1 MWDIAL
7 NSTNDRLPE
16 YLGSDAS
23 GPRMISWS
31 TFSREGRRHVAAWAI
46 SLFALVAVTAG
57 MLAVRTQLDKSHIAL
72 VYLLILLLGSAAG
85 GRLLGLSLSA
95 LAFLSFDWFFLPPY
109 NTLVVTN
116 PLDWVVLAAFLITSV
131 VAAQL
136 LARARQGT
144 EAALAR
150 AAEVQRL
157 SALGA
162 ETLNAARPEDAL
174 FAIATVIRATL
185 GVDAC
190 DVYAVRETGG
200 EPSLVAHAGAIDAP
214 VSQSGVSGKVDD
226 PDIKAQTLL
235 AWAAEQGR
243 VTIERLDGTLRV
255 VGENDSHTSEHVV
268 PWSDVNN
275 ARVITIPLRAR
286 SGNVGALK
294 ITNERGIELEVSQ
307 REFLDALS
315 YYAAL
320 GVERMRLAADASHAE
335 ALREADRLKNSLLA
349 AVSHDLRTPLTTVK
363 ALAHE
368 IIERGARPGDPAAL
382 SIEEEVD
389 RLTSLVTDLLDL
401 SRLTAGAVTLKPA
414 INTADDL
421 IGAAIQRT
429 RGVLAKREIR
439 VVAEG
444 GQAILIGRFDFVQS
458 LRAVVNLIEN
468 AIKYSP
474 TGAEVEISVRGDSHH
489 LFIAVADRGP
499 GVPVAERERIFEPFY
514 RAPRVSPDTRGAGL
528 GLAIARGLATAQGGE
543 LRYEPRSGGGSVF
556 ILDLPGADALPIP
569 SL

>member
-1 MWDIAL
+1 M
-7 NSTNDRLPE
+7 SSGNDRFAEPSPSGG
-16 YLGSDAS
+16 LGS
-23 GPRMISWS
+23 RMTSNPYFARPPWRRRAVAWGISFF
-31 TFSREGRRHVAAWAI
+31 TLAG
-46 SLFALVAVTAG
+46 VTAG
-57 MLAVRTQLDKSHIAL
+57 MLSVRPQLDKSHVAL
-72 VYLLILLLGSAAG
+72 VYLLIVLLGSAGA
-85 GRLLGLSLSA
+85 GRLLGLTLSA

-109 NTLVVTN
+109 DTLVVAN
-116 PLDWVVLAAFLITSV
+116 PLDWLVLAAFLITSV

-136 LARARQGT
+136 LARAQQGT

-174 FAIATVIRATL
+174 VAIAEVIRGTL

-190 DVYAVRETGG
+190 DVYALRETGG
-200 EPSLVAHAGAIDAP
+200 EPSLVAHARALGPPTTKSTPNDT
-214 VSQSGVSGKVDD
+214 VNGSEGQM
-226 PDIKAQTLL
+226 QTLL
-235 AWAAEQGR
+235 AWATEQGR

-255 VGENDSHTSEHVV
+255 VDENDSNPHEHVV
-268 PWSDVNN
+268 PWSDVQD
-275 ARVITIPLRAR
+275 ARVITIPLRIR
-286 SGNVGALK
+286 SGNVGALR

-320 GVERMRLAADASHAE
+320 GVERIRLAAHASHAE
-335 ALREADRLKNSLLA
+335 LLREADRLKNALLA
-349 AVSHDLRTPLTTVK
+349 AVSHDLRTPLTTIK

-368 IIERGARPGDPAAL
+368 LAERGARPGDPAAS

-401 SRLTAGAVTLKPA
+401 SRLTGGAIQLRPA

-421 IGAAIQRT
+421 IGAALQRT
-429 RGVLAKREIR
+429 HGVLAQRAIR
-439 VVAEG
+439 IVTEE
-444 GQAILIGRFDFVQS
+444 GQAILVGRFDFVQS
-458 LRAVVNLIEN
+458 LRVLVNLIEN

-474 TGAEVEISVRGDSHH
+474 PNAEIEVSVHHDGGD
-489 LFIAVADRGP
+489 LFIAVADRGL
-499 GVPVAERERIFEPFY
+499 GVPVTERERIFEPFY
-514 RAPRVSPDTRGAGL
+514 RAPGVPADTRGAGL
-528 GLAIARGLATAQGGE
+528 GLAIARGLAIAQGGN

-556 ILDLPGADALPIP
+556 ILGLPGADALPVT
-569 SL
+569 SE